1 MNRLRA
7 NYIGFRT
14 IVIKEIH
21 RFLRLWM
28 QTLLPSAITTILY
41 FLIFGKLIGPR
52 IGIMGGFNYIQFIA
66 PGLIMMAVITN
77 TYSNVSGSFF
87 LSKFLRSIEE
97 LLVTPVPNYLILLAY
112 VTGGIARGFAVGI
125 VVGIITLFFTHL
137 HILHIFLT
145 LLIII
150 LSASLFSLAGFLNGI
165 FARSFDDIAII
176 PTFVLT
182 PLTYL
187 GGVFYSISLLPQVW
201 QKISLFNPILYM
213 VDAFRFGILG
223 IADINIYIAIGMI
236 ALFVIVLFLVCLYLL
251 NKGTGIR
258 S

>member
-1 MNRLRA
+1 MSLIKA
-7 NYIGFRT
+7 NYIGYRT
-14 IVIKEIH
+14 IVVKEIQ
-21 RFLRLWM
+21 RFIRLWS
-28 QTLLPSAITTILY
+28 QTLLPSAVTTVLY

-52 IGIMGGFNYIQFIA
+52 IGSMSGFNYIQFIA

-77 TYSNVSGSFF
+77 TYANVSGSFF

-97 LLVTPVPNYLILLAY
+97 ILVTPIPNYLILLAY
-112 VTGGIARGFAVGI
+112 ITGGIARGFAVGI
-125 VVGIITLFFTHL
+125 VVAIITLLFTHL
-137 HILHIFLT
+137 HIAHLFLT
-145 LLIII
+145 VAIIV

-165 FARSFDDIAII
+165 YARSFDDISII

-187 GGVFYSISLLPQVW
+187 GGVFYSITLLPPIW
-201 QKISLFNPILYM
+201 QKISLINPILYM
-213 VDAFRFGILG
+213 VDAFRFAILG
-223 IADINIYIAIGMI
+223 VADISIYFAISMI
-236 ALFVIVLFLVCLYLL
+236 ILFVVGLFCACLYLL